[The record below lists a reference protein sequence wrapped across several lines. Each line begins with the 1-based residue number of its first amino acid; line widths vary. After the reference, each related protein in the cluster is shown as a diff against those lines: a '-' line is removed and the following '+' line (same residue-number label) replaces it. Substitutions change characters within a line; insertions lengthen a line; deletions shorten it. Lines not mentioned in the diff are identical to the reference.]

1 MVTRRFSQRGL
12 NTRSKAAGDQYLN
25 SVEPQGIVYA
35 AVYCIVTVQRARRPP
50 LLSLG
55 QEEGFPSFPIRKFKL
70 HLLPTKAGKVT
81 GAQLFSKHQLTHAG
95 CEAYAQ
101 LFRIVIIII
110 SSSRNISTFYIIYRG
125 SLGLVLPTDARAC
138 LSLQSFLQLR
148 WQKPKADKPKTPAV
162 LNCRHYNLMPS
173 YYMRDEWI

>member
-1 MVTRRFSQRGL
+1 MVTSRFSQRGL

-50 LLSLG
+50 LLSLSDKKKD
-55 QEEGFPSFPIRKFKL
+55 FLAFPIRKFKL
-70 HLLPTKAGKVT
+70 HLLPLPKAQVRG
-81 GAQLFSKHQLTHAG
+81 FSQKLTHAG

-110 SSSRNISTFYIIYRG
+110 SSSRIISAFFIIYRG
-125 SLGLVLPTDARAC
+125 RLDLVLQRMRALVYHFKAFCSCGGKSQRQTNPRHLRSLTADITILC
-138 LSLQSFLQLR
+138 LSI
-148 WQKPKADKPKTPAV
+148 T
-162 LNCRHYNLMPS
+162 
-173 YYMRDEWI
+173 